1 MPLRSRPL
9 TPAETK
15 LARSVFGSGLRY
27 ERIRLHSGAWWL
39 PTRNIAV
46 APFGHVYFPANR
58 FCPDFAQ
65 RPLIERAWLVHE
77 LTHVWQHQNGFPVW
91 FGGSLLALRLGYL
104 KNGRVHLGCAGT
116 RVARCCCVEARY
128 ARFQVA
134 LVRLGRVG
142 FLLHGFRLECGRY
155 PAAVWQP
162 DGALG
167 RGRAVRCR

>member
-1 MPLRSRPL
+1 MPPRSRPL

-27 ERIRLHSGAWWL
+27 ERICLHGGAWWL

-104 KNGRVHLGCAGT
+104 KIAGHLETIAYSLTMQQLGLLQFVAALICSAGT
-116 RVARCCCVEARY
+116 RFPAK
-128 ARFQVA
+128 A
-134 LVRLGRVG
+134 L
-142 FLLHGFRLECGRY
+142 F
-155 PAAVWQP
+155 
-162 DGALG
+162 
-167 RGRAVRCR
+167 